1 MKFIIAAICATLLC
15 GGAAIAQE
23 MRPASDAAPSFL
35 IFPSWYEVM
44 DIIKQGETKEAEP
57 ATILP
62 PASAASAAPSRPQG
76 MLRPYL
82 GVADISPTA
91 YLVPGNLLDVSGGLS
106 YYAPRTGKTGSVGMI
121 LAVKDRVSNRL
132 IGYSFAPENLTTY
145 VSLSI
150 NY

>member
-1 MKFIIAAICATLLC
+1 MKFVVAAIYAVLLC
-15 GGAAIAQE
+15 GGAAISQE
-23 MRPASDAAPSFL
+23 LRPGLNAAPSFL
-35 IFPSWYEVM
+35 VFPSWYEVM
-44 DIIKQGETKEAEP
+44 DIIKQGEAMEAEP
-57 ATILP
+57 VTILP
-62 PASAASAAPSRPQG
+62 PASAASSTPLRPQG

-132 IGYSFAPENLTTY
+132 IGYSFAPQNLTTY